1 MMDLTEKNFLALI
14 KELDLLERNLALL
27 EWDTQT
33 GMPEAASE
41 YRGEMTSILSQL
53 HFAKA
58 NGKEM
63 EAFITYFNN
72 HPEELSSLG
81 KEVFEKAQ
89 RDFELN
95 YKIAEEDFVSYQRE
109 ISKAYGTWSKA
120 RKEKDF
126 AYFAPS
132 LETLVTY
139 LKKFIPLWQKEEK
152 TPYDVLLNQ
161 YEPGMTVEVLDEVF
175 QKLLTEIL
183 ELRQTLK
190 EKGSTP
196 DTSFLNREVPIDQQK
211 EFVISLAKQLGF
223 DFTKGRLDDTIHPFM
238 TGINRNDARITTR
251 WNTKDFMMATFGV
264 IHEAGHGIY
273 EQNVAEKYD
282 YTNLS
287 GGTSMGIH
295 ESQSLFNEIILGS
308 SKNFW
313 KKQYPLFQEI
323 TKETFLDIPFEKFYP
338 SLKKTQASLIRIE
351 ADPLTYPIHIII
363 RYEIEKELFNGNLKV
378 ADLPKVWQEKYRT
391 YLGVEPK
398 DDLEGVLQDVH
409 WSGGSFGYFPS
420 YALGFMYAAQLY
432 HAMSQELPVEDILLS
447 EDYSPIRKW
456 NTEKIHQYGKSKQP
470 NWLIEQATGE
480 KLNPQYL
487 LDYLKKIYYDVYQ
500 VKD

>member
-1 MMDLTEKNFLALI
+1 MAKVTEKDFLALI

-33 GMPEAASE
+33 GMPEAASD

-53 HFAKA
+53 HFTKA
-58 NGKEM
+58 NGEEM
-63 EAFITYFNN
+63 ANFITYFTE
-72 HPEELSSLG
+72 HPEELSTLG
-81 KEVFEKAQ
+81 QEVFEKAQ
-89 RDFELN
+89 RDFQLN
-95 YKIAEEDFVSYQRE
+95 RKISEEDFVSYQRE
-109 ISKAYGTWSKA
+109 VSKAYGTWSKA
-120 RKEKDF
+120 RSEKDF

-132 LETLVTY
+132 LEKLVAY
-139 LKKFIPLWQKEEK
+139 LKKFIPLWQNQEK

-161 YEPGMTVEVLDEVF
+161 YEPGMTVEVLDKVF
-175 QKLLTEIL
+175 HELLVGIT
-183 ELRQTLK
+183 ELRQTLQ
-190 EKGSTP
+190 EKGVEP
-196 DTSFLNREVPIDQQK
+196 DTSFLNRKVPISKQK
-211 EFVISLAKQLGF
+211 EFVVSLAKQLGF
-223 DFTKGRLDDTIHPFM
+223 DFTRGRLDDTIHPFM

-251 WNTKDFMMATFGV
+251 WNDQDFMMATFGI

-295 ESQSLFNEIILGS
+295 ESQSLFNEIIIGS

-313 KKQYPLFQEI
+313 QKQYPLFQKI
-323 TKETFLDIPFEKFYP
+323 TGETFSDISFEKFYP

-363 RYEIEKELFNGNLKV
+363 RYEIEKELFNGELAV
-378 ADLPKVWQEKYRT
+378 ADLPKVWKEKYRD
-391 YLGVEPK
+391 YLGVEPQ
-398 DDLEGVLQDVH
+398 DDLEGILQDVH

-432 HAMSQELPVEDILLS
+432 HAMSQELPVEDILLT

-456 NTEKIHQYGKSKQP
+456 NTEKIHQYGMSKQP
-470 NWLIEQATGE
+470 NWLIQQATGE

-487 LDYLKKIYYDVYQ
+487 LAYMKKIYYDVYQ
-500 VKD
+500 VRD